1 MITSQ
6 EFKKKLR
13 KATTDNVSS
22 IKVFLE
28 ASGSVNYEQIEK
40 VIEKKED
47 MGRTIGGI
55 LSSLSRTVI
64 EGESL
69 IIPLGP
75 DPSQPKES
83 TRRLLWK
90 LNPAIVGSS
99 EHQEELL
106 KVTKEVLLERQ

>member
-1 MITSQ
+1 MITPQ

-28 ASGSVNYEQIEK
+28 TPGTVTYEQIEK
-40 VIEKKED
+40 AVGEKDD

-55 LSSLSRTVI
+55 LSSLSRTI
-64 EGESL
+64 IDGEPL

-75 DPSQPKES
+75 SEDS
-83 TRRLLWK
+83 RRLLWK
-90 LNPAIVGSS
+90 LNPAIVDST
-99 EHQEELL
+99 EHREQLL
-106 KVTKEVLLERQ
+106 KATQEVLQERK

>member
-1 MITSQ
+1 MITVQ

-40 VIEKKED
+40 AVGKKED

-55 LSSLSRTVI
+55 LSSLSRTII
-64 EGESL
+64 EQEPF

-75 DPSQPKES
+75 DPSQPKET

-90 LNPAIVGSS
+90 LNPAIVESS

-106 KVTKEVLLERQ
+106 KVTKEVLQERQ